1 MTNTA
6 PSFHLK
12 RIGLAAGALVF
23 SGLFQVAA
31 APTISSTLPL
41 AGPARIVDGDTIEIA
56 GQRIRLEGIDAPEM
70 GQDCATASGETWPCG
85 RDAAKVLGALT
96 KSRDV
101 ACDHRGTDK
110 YGRMLA
116 ICYADG
122 LDLNAEMV
130 RGGYAWAFVK
140 YSVEYAGT
148 EADARAAK
156 AGVWQGKA
164 EAPWDFRHKG
174 WQAAEAS
181 APQGCAIKG
190 NISGNGQIYHVPW
203 SPWYGKVKID
213 EARGER
219 WFCSEA
225 DAIAAGWRAALSY

>member
-6 PSFHLK
+6 SSFQLK
-12 RIGLAAGALVF
+12 RIGFAAGVLIF
-23 SGLFQVAA
+23 LFGYQSTA
-31 APTISSTLPL
+31 APDLSSTLPL
-41 AGPARIVDGDTIEIA
+41 SGPALIVDGDTIEIA

-70 GQDCATASGETWPCG
+70 AQDCATAAGASWPCG

-96 KSRDV
+96 KGRDL
-101 ACDHRGTDK
+101 ACDSRGTDK

-130 RGGYAWAFVK
+130 RTGYAWAFVK
-140 YSVEYAGT
+140 YSVAYANT
-148 EADARAAK
+148 ETEARAAK
-156 AGVWQGKA
+156 SGVWQGKA

-203 SPWYGKVKID
+203 SAWYSKVQID

-225 DAIAAGWRAALSY
+225 DAIAAGWRAALSN